1 MKEEFTQA
9 TAPTEGEVEGFLAP
23 LDPVL
28 LQACAQATQPTA
40 QELRLRPRLRAP
52 RRLPSPAWG
61 VALALA
67 LLALW
72 LRPTPSV
79 QVQPS
84 WTVDEAAQ
92 ILVLQVDPPII
103 QVSSGLARF
112 DVPSHQTV
120 VVRAGQVEV
129 RASGASF
136 LLDHQPQAVR
146 VEVLAGRAQVL
157 WPEGMSGLGPGQIW
171 LQPAPVASFT
181 GEAAQPVLSTIEAPR
196 TTPPPPVL
204 RALPEAA
211 PRDIARAALTWARL
225 KDRYDMGERDAT
237 LLADMDQWLVDNPGS
252 ALEEETQVLRLELI
266 AAVMPPRQ
274 AAAELEAWLVENPR
288 SPRRLEVLY
297 RLGHVARVGLDDCD
311 RAIRA
316 YQVVAREHD
325 GELGELAHRWL
336 VYCVDSE

>member
-171 LQPAPVASFT
+171 LQ
-181 GEAAQPVLSTIEAPR
+181 
-196 TTPPPPVL
+196 
-204 RALPEAA
+204 
-211 PRDIARAALTWARL
+211 
-225 KDRYDMGERDAT
+225 
-237 LLADMDQWLVDNPGS
+237 LVMS
-252 ALEEETQVLRLELI
+252 
-266 AAVMPPRQ
+266 
-274 AAAELEAWLVENPR
+274 
-288 SPRRLEVLY
+288 
-297 RLGHVARVGLDDCD
+297 
-311 RAIRA
+311 
-316 YQVVAREHD
+316 
-325 GELGELAHRWL
+325 
-336 VYCVDSE
+336 